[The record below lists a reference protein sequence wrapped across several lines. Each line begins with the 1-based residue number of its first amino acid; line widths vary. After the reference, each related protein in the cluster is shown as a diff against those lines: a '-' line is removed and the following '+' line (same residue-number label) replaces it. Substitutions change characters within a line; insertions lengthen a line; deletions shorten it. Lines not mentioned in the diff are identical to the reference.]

1 MAKYKVW
8 LDDNGQISEKSVMH
22 PIDGTEVKGMFHPT
36 TDMIA
41 AMRPVDDEEIKAWDP
56 ETNTIIDFRASDTPR
71 IARMRH
77 AMSQDSYKALK
88 KGFFG
93 AEYVDDNDN
102 WAFNA
107 TREFARNIAR
117 PVMNAGQNYELMF
130 GDVENTAILD
140 LDEGTL
146 QPYRDVLTQQI
157 QENNQ
162 VLNNALGV
170 QRDGLASEFG
180 GAVGSL
186 GSIVGAS
193 VLGGHI
199 GATMAIANM
208 SLESGANAYMEGL
221 AGGLDDD
228 EAWNRGAAVGAA
240 NAALERI
247 GIGLLWKS
255 AGKKIV
261 NRVVRGFI
269 TEGSEEASQNISE
282 DIIMNKVRGKSIED
296 VLLDAARAGL
306 IGGVVGSAAGT
317 IAGGNIKE
325 LQQVKK
331 ELVERGLTEQQA
343 DALIEQTNTVFSDKQ
358 VRTNAVAEVLQ
369 EQIDNAKWP
378 NENFADAVPVL
389 KTIAQDAIA
398 AARNDVDIR
407 QTIKDRTVGVDTQTQ
422 EIVADSVQAFA
433 DKIADDFGITQREF
447 VNKTGLTVQ
456 TESGDTV
463 AQKFADGTQINE
475 NGEFVD
481 ENGNV
486 LFQRIGKRGAR
497 KEELDALD
505 MALQLEALGYD
516 NDSIKKSTGW
526 ARGLDDMMWLEKDG
540 AYSVNV
546 NGVEKLVKSQT
557 KTALL
562 RDIVNTEN
570 FARYP
575 QLQNVEIHFVYDS
588 KSRSR
593 GHWDKKNNRVQINVA
608 QMLNSNVKPG
618 VQVIKTLAHEIDHA
632 IADIEGFESGSRISE
647 KALKQQVK
655 RHERRMIKAL
665 RELGLYDKYVNN
677 LEQQGK
683 RKSHF
688 DAVLDAILDTYTVE
702 DVNQALNKKLDRLQA
717 DAIIVDRYGEETLK
731 ELDVKE
737 REARI
742 REAYTQTIGERY
754 ARRAAELA
762 VSGQND
768 NAIRNAPD
776 ERATNAEFGLLSP
789 RGTEIDA
796 RIGEII
802 WNELATGL
810 NTQPEQTRFN
820 QSAFAGS
827 RVDYDQPSLE
837 AIGSG
842 EGAQAHGWGLY
853 YALNKEVAEGY
864 RETFMSDDYKTNWK
878 IAGMP
883 LKEFLGELYNLET
896 FDYFDKVSN
905 KVQSPS
911 SNEARS
917 NLMNALYDVS
927 RVYADHYKKGRK
939 SLFSDKVINNEVDL
953 ELSHLAEEKRQY
965 VATLR
970 SDDITVDK
978 GQVHEVNVPEMDMLL
993 DEQKTFVQQS
1003 PFVQRAI
1010 KKALKEAGI
1019 TGFNLKTKSDFMSMV
1034 KSKAGEEAA
1043 AIMSDIYDLESVYDK
1058 DADNAALDAAWE
1070 KWNEFEKTNDTKGFD
1085 PNVVYKYIRNQD
1097 TTGRDIYR
1105 ALAEYHHS
1113 DKEASQMLEQYGIKG
1128 ISYYGLQDGRCF
1140 VIFNPDD
1147 VRVIRKFYEQ
1157 DESGDVR
1164 GYFDWTNKMQ
1174 QVIQIMKTGDL
1185 DTVMHEL
1192 GHFFSVNYIHM
1203 AIESGKLDNIR
1214 PLMEYYQV
1222 QNPRELIVR
1231 EDIQEDLAV
1240 KFLTYLKT
1248 DESPRGFRKY
1258 FDAVRDWLAAAW
1270 EKLRGSGLVQDGDLP
1285 DEIVRFFD
1293 SITIV
1298 KPKNLNLDRIAA
1310 SKEQLRG
1317 VLKKAKNGTLED
1329 VSDQQLHDIEQLL
1342 KAARARIPRMPK
1354 SLYSKLWGSLNSRFA
1369 ESHDLAALMGI
1380 DDKIKHLATRKSG
1393 GIANEN
1399 DLMDFLREEG
1409 LMFGDSWDNN
1419 ANQDSQAWDEALRI
1433 IANARNEYSIDD
1445 VARIEE
1451 INQLTQAKEDALD
1464 ILGNIDPYDAIATIE
1479 AAKKNRNQE
1488 LRAEERTA
1496 KMQLK
1501 TLESDYKRIKTQNL
1515 RLQAKNLESKTAFKS
1530 AVNFLYAQDLPT
1542 DTKARFLRKLNK
1554 VYDMRTLGKWMQEVR
1569 EKAHRMYSEAAN
1581 RAQRERLN
1589 NELKETFAR
1598 NKRNIKYDYEH
1609 NKLFNDLRRYN
1620 RMSVNDAIAE
1630 IQQFYTGTDNPTPL
1644 SREDELRKMML
1655 HYRTQRGGMGGMSTA
1670 FMDELISRVQEAKL
1684 IGRDAI
1690 DEIQFERGV
1699 NRIQAQE
1706 DVLDAVAA
1714 NKNPNVLQRGFLRVI
1729 GNLKSTID
1737 AITNSAMADKF
1748 DMVEKEIKASIAG
1761 KKRINE
1767 TLDEIAKMNELPHG
1781 RNQLWEYK
1789 QELLKPI
1796 EGLRV
1801 WYVDHSGKT
1810 VWYDEKG
1817 FSRGQIMSMWNLYKD
1832 KDSHQLMDK
1841 FYTENQI
1848 HQLFGYLTEA
1858 DKRTADLM
1866 MDRLGDVYDMV
1877 NPVYV
1882 KVWQRDMPHRLNYWP
1897 RQSAHEQD
1905 HELIETFDG
1914 TRQEA
1919 NFTKSRSHGAV
1930 PVFYKDALSIY
1941 EAHEMDAQYMVHQ
1954 ALAYKELADT
1964 FSHTTVQQAI
1974 RNKFGSKVL
1983 ETLNDHIKAVSIGG
1997 VRKSRNAVTDTITK
2011 YVGQYTVAK
2020 IALNPSVLGGQ
2031 LSAYHA
2037 YSNNMPTATYY
2048 KDLAYGIGH
2057 MRETHKFM
2065 KKYVGDY
2072 LENRISG
2079 GFNETLKAMMDYD
2092 KAGAKRAKLNEFLT
2106 SWVRNADYASIVWGG
2121 YPRLK
2126 YLLEE
2131 KAANGEPVR
2140 SQDAAVRQWI
2150 TETEETMQSHTQAS
2164 LSQMQ
2169 RQGGWNSLFTTFKN
2183 QQSQYM
2189 RKIFDAWFEFGRDEI
2204 SSKQFGKTIANYL
2217 VIQSTLFAI
2226 LRWSVRAAIGI
2237 TGDDEEPMENVID
2250 AIVQGTIDPI
2260 PIVNEIGNM
2269 AMQQLKDGK
2278 TYGAKIQLLG
2288 VDDGM
2293 RAVEKALKLMTSE
2306 SARDRADWH
2315 DYTSVIAPFIEMT
2328 TSLPVSQYNRIL
2340 EKWGL

>member
-56 ETNTIIDFRASDTPR
+56 ETNTVIDFRASDTPR

-77 AMSQDSYKALK
+77 AMAQDSYKALK

-93 AEYVDDNDN
+93 AEYVDENDN

-130 GDVENTAILD
+130 GDVENTVILD

-146 QPYRDVLTQQI
+146 QPYRDVLVQQI

-180 GAVGSL
+180 GAAGSL

-282 DIIMNKVRGKSIED
+282 DVIMNKVRGKSIED

-306 IGGVVGSAAGT
+306 IGGIIGSAAGT
-317 IAGGNIKE
+317 IAGGNIKG

-343 DALIEQTNTVFSDKQ
+343 DALIEQTNAAFSDKQ
-358 VRTNAVAEVLQ
+358 ARTNVVAEVLQ

-389 KTIAQDAIA
+389 KTIAEDAIA

-447 VNKTGLTVQ
+447 VDKTGLTVQ

-463 AQKFADGTQINE
+463 AQTFADGTQINE

-546 NGVEKLVKSQT
+546 DGVEKLVKSQT

-655 RHERRMIKAL
+655 RHKQRMIKAL

-762 VSGQND
+762 VSGQDD

-796 RIGEII
+796 RIGEIV
-802 WNELATGL
+802 WNELAAGL
-810 NTQPEQTRFN
+810 NTRPEQTRFN
-820 QSAFAGS
+820 Q
-827 RVDYDQPSLE
+827 
-837 AIGSG
+837 
-842 EGAQAHGWGLY
+842 
-853 YALNKEVAEGY
+853 
-864 RETFMSDDYKTNWK
+864 
-878 IAGMP
+878 
-883 LKEFLGELYNLET
+883 
-896 FDYFDKVSN
+896 
-905 KVQSPS
+905 
-911 SNEARS
+911 
-917 NLMNALYDVS
+917 
-927 RVYADHYKKGRK
+927 
-939 SLFSDKVINNEVDL
+939 
-953 ELSHLAEEKRQY
+953 
-965 VATLR
+965 
-970 SDDITVDK
+970 
-978 GQVHEVNVPEMDMLL
+978 
-993 DEQKTFVQQS
+993 
-1003 PFVQRAI
+1003 
-1010 KKALKEAGI
+1010 
-1019 TGFNLKTKSDFMSMV
+1019 
-1034 KSKAGEEAA
+1034 
-1043 AIMSDIYDLESVYDK
+1043 
-1058 DADNAALDAAWE
+1058 
-1070 KWNEFEKTNDTKGFD
+1070 
-1085 PNVVYKYIRNQD
+1085 
-1097 TTGRDIYR
+1097 
-1105 ALAEYHHS
+1105 
-1113 DKEASQMLEQYGIKG
+1113 
-1128 ISYYGLQDGRCF
+1128 
-1140 VIFNPDD
+1140 
-1147 VRVIRKFYEQ
+1147 
-1157 DESGDVR
+1157 SGDVR

-1354 SLYSKLWGSLNSRFA
+1354 SLYSKLWGSLNTRFA
-1369 ESHDLAALMGI
+1369 ETHDLAALMGI

-1419 ANQDSQAWDEALRI
+1419 AGQDSQAWDDALRI

-1464 ILGNIDPYDAIATIE
+1464 ILGNIDPYDALATIE
-1479 AAKKNRNQE
+1479 AAKKTKSQE

-1515 RLQAKNLESKTAFKS
+1515 RLQAKNLEAKSAFKS

-1630 IQQFYTGTDNPTPL
+1630 IQQFYTDTDNPTPL

-1706 DVLDAVAA
+1706 DVLDAIAT
-1714 NKNPNVLQRGFLRVI
+1714 NKNPNALQRGYLRVI

-1737 AITNSAMADKF
+1737 AITNSVMADKF

-1801 WYVDHSGKT
+1801 WYVDHGGKK

-1866 MDRLGDVYDMV
+1866 MDRLGDIYDMV

-1997 VRKSRNAVTDTITK
+1997 VRKSRNAVTDAITK

-2048 KDLAYGIGH
+2048 KDLAYAIGH

-2126 YLLEE
+2126 FLLEE
-2131 KAANGEPVR
+2131 KAANGESAR

-2189 RKIFDAWFEFGRDEI
+2189 RKIFDAWFEFGRGEI

-2217 VIQSTLFAI
+2217 VIQSALFAI

-2250 AIVQGTIDPI
+2250 AIVQGAIDPI

-2315 DYTSVIAPFIEMT
+2315 DYTSVMAPFIEMT

>member
-22 PIDGTEVKGMFHPT
+22 PIDGTEAKGMFHPT
-36 TDMIA
+36 AEMIA
-41 AMRPVDDEEIKAWDP
+41 AMRPIEDEEVKAWDA

-117 PVMNAGQNYELMF
+117 PIINAGQNYELMF
-130 GDVENTAILD
+130 GDAENTTILD

-146 QPYRDVLTQQI
+146 QPYRDVLIQQI

-162 VLNNALGV
+162 ILNEALGA
-170 QRDGLASEFG
+170 QRDGLASELG

-186 GSIVGAS
+186 GTIVGAS
-193 VLGGHI
+193 ALGGHL

-208 SLESGANAYMEGL
+208 STESGANAYMEGL
-221 AGGLDDD
+221 AAGLDDG

-247 GIGLLWKS
+247 GIGLLWKN
-255 AGKKIV
+255 AGKKLV

-306 IGGVVGSAAGT
+306 IGGIVGSAAGVVG
-317 IAGGNIKE
+317 GGNIEE
-325 LQQVKK
+325 LKQVKK
-331 ELVERGLTEQQA
+331 DLVERGLTEQQA
-343 DALIEQTNTVFSDKQ
+343 DKLIEQASAAFSDKQ
-358 VRTNAVAEVLQ
+358 AKTDIVAEVLQ

-389 KTIAQDAIA
+389 KTIAEDAIA

-407 QTIKDRTVGVDTQTQ
+407 QTIKDRTVGVDAQTQ

-447 VNKTGLTVQ
+447 VDKTGLTVQ
-456 TESGDTV
+456 TETGETV
-463 AQKFADGTQINE
+463 AQQFADGTQINE

-505 MALQLEALGYD
+505 MALQMEDIGFD

-526 ARGLDDMMWLEKDG
+526 ARGLDGQMWLESGGDWGLNKD
-540 AYSVNV
+540 ATAKLAQIYH
-546 NGVEKLVKSQT
+546 NGGELKLS
-557 KTALL
+557 
-562 RDIVNTEN
+562 DIVSTDN
-570 FARYP
+570 FNRYP
-575 QLQNVEIHFVYDS
+575 QLADTKIRIVKKPNEDFSMQV
-588 KSRSR
+588 R
-593 GHWDKKNNRVQINVA
+593 GGAIEINVSKA
-608 QMLNSNVKPG
+608 KSDGLSLLRSL
-618 VQVIKTLAHEIDHA
+618 IHETDHL
-632 IADIEGFESGSRISE
+632 ISRIEGFARGSNTNP
-647 KALKQQVK
+647 KTVQKQVEVHK
-655 RHERRMIKAL
+655 DHLMDGLE
-665 RELGLYDKYVNN
+665 ELGLKDEFESALAAQGEEKSYV
-677 LEQQGK
+677 
-683 RKSHF
+683 
-688 DAVLDAILDTYTVE
+688 DALDVVVASAYTQEDMPAI
-702 DVNQALNKKLDRLQA
+702 QKKLNSLYA
-717 DAIIVDRYGEETLK
+717 DAIIIDRYDADVLSKLSEEDKKLR
-731 ELDVKE
+731 LH
-737 REARI
+737 
-742 REAYTQTIGERY
+742 EAYYYTIGEIY
-754 ARRAAELA
+754 ARRAANNANRNAEELRERA
-762 VSGQND
+762 DETGKYAAEIAGYFALSPAPDGGITLSDQRTID
-768 NAIRNAPD
+768 AIRQFSQ
-776 ERATNAEFGLLSP
+776 EL
-789 RGTEIDA
+789 DA
-796 RIGEII
+796 
-802 WNELATGL
+802 
-810 NTQPEQTRFN
+810 QPEQTRFN

-827 RVDYDQPSLE
+827 RVDYDRPSLE
-837 AIGSG
+837 AIGTG

-853 YALNKEVAEGY
+853 YALNKEVAENY
-864 RETFMSDDYKTNWK
+864 RSKFMAQSAIEFDFFVDGVHLDIGIANLLNRHFNSSLYEVAKTGDKTRFKEQVNRAIEGMERGDYLEIISHGDALLQKIEANPNMSIAQFERDLPNDSDKYRWQTIIKGARNLAKQKGSRAT
-878 IAGMP
+878 IADVKDMIERHLAP
-883 LKEFLGELYNLET
+883 FK
-896 FDYFDKVSN
+896 
-905 KVQSPS
+905 S
-911 SNEARS
+911 SNEQ
-917 NLMNALYDVS
+917 
-927 RVYADHYKKGRK
+927 KKQDAAILRTID
-939 SLFSDKVINNEVDL
+939 LDKLEVR
-953 ELSHLAEEKRQY
+953 EQQ
-965 VATLR
+965 
-970 SDDITVDK
+970 
-978 GQVHEVNVPEMDMLL
+978 GQVHEVDLPENPYLL
-993 DEQKTFVQQS
+993 DEQKTLNEQSEHVQN
-1003 PFVQRAI
+1003 AI
-1010 KKALKEAGI
+1010 KAVA
-1019 TGFNLKTKSDFMSMV
+1019 
-1034 KSKAGEEAA
+1034 EEINQEIAPG
-1043 AIMSDIYDLESVYDK
+1043 MT
-1058 DADNAALDAAWE
+1058 
-1070 KWNEFEKTNDTKGFD
+1070 WNPDM
-1085 PNVVYKYIRNQD
+1085 
-1097 TTGRDIYR
+1097 TGRNIYYLLEH
-1105 ALAEYHHS
+1105 AFGS
-1113 DKEASQMLEQYGIKG
+1113 KKKASQLLEKHGIKG
-1128 ISYYGLQDGRCF
+1128 IAYRGGADGRCF

-1157 DESGDVR
+1157 DENGDVR

-1203 AIESGKLDNIR
+1203 AIETGKLDNVR

-1222 QNPRELIVR
+1222 ENPRELIVR

-1270 EKLRGSGLVQDGDLP
+1270 EKLRGSGLVQDGELP

-1293 SITIV
+1293 NITIV
-1298 KPKNLNLDRIAA
+1298 KPKNLNLDRVAA

-1354 SLYSKLWGSLNSRFA
+1354 SLYSKLWGSLNTRFA
-1369 ESHDLAALMGI
+1369 ETHDLAALMGI

-1419 ANQDSQAWDEALRI
+1419 AGQESQAWDEALRI

-1445 VARIEE
+1445 VARVEE

-1464 ILGNIDPYDAIATIE
+1464 ILGNIDPYDALATIE
-1479 AAKKNRNQE
+1479 AAKKSKSQE
-1488 LRAEERTA
+1488 LQAEERTA

-1501 TLESDYKRIKTQNL
+1501 TLESDYKRIKNQNL

-1630 IQQFYTGTDNPTPL
+1630 IQQFYTDTDNPTPL

-1706 DVLDAVAA
+1706 DVLDAIAT
-1714 NKNPNVLQRGFLRVI
+1714 NKNPNALQRGYLRVI

-1737 AITNSAMADKF
+1737 AITNSLMADKF

-1801 WYVDHSGKT
+1801 WYVDHGGKK

-1866 MDRLGDVYDMV
+1866 MDRLGDIYDMV

-1905 HELIETFDG
+1905 HDLIETFDG

-2131 KAANGEPVR
+2131 KAANGEPAR

-2189 RKIFDAWFEFGRDEI
+2189 RKIFDAWFEFGRGEI

-2217 VIQSTLFAI
+2217 VIQSALFAI

-2293 RAVEKALKLMTSE
+2293 RAVEKALKLMTSG

>member
-130 GDVENTAILD
+130 GDAENTVILD
-140 LDEGTL
+140 LDEDTL
-146 QPYRDVLTQQI
+146 RPYRDVLVQQI

-180 GAVGSL
+180 SGAGSL
-186 GSIVGAS
+186 ISIVGAS

-199 GATMAIANM
+199 GTTMAIANM

-240 NAALERI
+240 NALLERI

-306 IGGVVGSAAGT
+306 IGGVIGSAAGT
-317 IAGGNIKE
+317 IAGGNIKG

-526 ARGLDDMMWLEKDG
+526 ARGLDGEMWLESGGDWGLNKD
-540 AYSVNV
+540 AIAKLAQIYH
-546 NGVEKLVKSQT
+546 NGGELKLSDVVST
-557 KTALL
+557 
-562 RDIVNTEN
+562 DN
-570 FARYP
+570 FGRYP
-575 QLQNVEIHFVYDS
+575 QLADTKIRIVKKPNEDFGMRVRGGAIEINAS
-588 KSRSR
+588 KAKSDGLSLLRSLIHETDHLISR
-593 GHWDKKNNRVQINVA
+593 
-608 QMLNSNVKPG
+608 
-618 VQVIKTLAHEIDHA
+618 
-632 IADIEGFESGSRISE
+632 IEGFARGSNTNP
-647 KALKQQVK
+647 KTVQKQVEVHK
-655 RHERRMIKAL
+655 DHLMDGLE
-665 RELGLYDKYVNN
+665 ELGLKDEFESALAAQGEDKSYV
-677 LEQQGK
+677 
-683 RKSHF
+683 
-688 DAVLDAILDTYTVE
+688 AALDVVVASAYTQEDMPAI
-702 DVNQALNKKLDRLQA
+702 QKKLNSLYA
-717 DAIIVDRYGEETLK
+717 DAIIIDRYDADVLSKLSEEDKKLR
-731 ELDVKE
+731 LH
-737 REARI
+737 
-742 REAYTQTIGERY
+742 EAYYYTIGEIY
-754 ARRAAELA
+754 ARRAANNANRNAEELRERA
-762 VSGQND
+762 DETGKYAAEIAGYFALSPAPAGGIALSDQRTID
-768 NAIRNAPD
+768 AIRQFSQ
-776 ERATNAEFGLLSP
+776 EL
-789 RGTEIDA
+789 DA
-796 RIGEII
+796 
-802 WNELATGL
+802 
-810 NTQPEQTRFN
+810 QPEQTRFN

-827 RVDYDQPSLE
+827 RVDYDRPSLE
-837 AIGSG
+837 AIGTG

-853 YALNKEVAEGY
+853 YALNKEVAENY
-864 RETFMSDDYKTNWK
+864 RSKFMAQSAIEFDFFVDGVHLDIGIANLLNRHFNSSLYEVAKTGDKTRFKEQVNRAIEGMERGDYLEIISHGDALLQKIEANPNMSIAQFERELPNDSDKYRWQTIIKGARNLAKQKGSRAT
-878 IAGMP
+878 IADVKDMIERHLAP
-883 LKEFLGELYNLET
+883 FK
-896 FDYFDKVSN
+896 
-905 KVQSPS
+905 S
-911 SNEARS
+911 SNEQ
-917 NLMNALYDVS
+917 
-927 RVYADHYKKGRK
+927 KKQDAAILRTID
-939 SLFSDKVINNEVDL
+939 LDKLEVR
-953 ELSHLAEEKRQY
+953 EQQ
-965 VATLR
+965 
-970 SDDITVDK
+970 
-978 GQVHEVNVPEMDMLL
+978 GQVHEVDLPENPYLL
-993 DEQKTFVQQS
+993 DEQKPLNEQSEYVQN
-1003 PFVQRAI
+1003 AI
-1010 KKALKEAGI
+1010 KAVA
-1019 TGFNLKTKSDFMSMV
+1019 
-1034 KSKAGEEAA
+1034 EEMNQEIAP
-1043 AIMSDIYDLESVYDK
+1043 
-1058 DADNAALDAAWE
+1058 DATWKPDM
-1070 KWNEFEKTNDTKGFD
+1070 
-1085 PNVVYKYIRNQD
+1085 
-1097 TTGRDIYR
+1097 TGRSIYS
-1105 ALAEYHHS
+1105 LLEHGFGS
-1113 DKEASQMLEQYGIKG
+1113 KKKASQLLEKHGIKG
-1128 ISYYGLQDGRCF
+1128 IAYRGGADGRCF

-1354 SLYSKLWGSLNSRFA
+1354 SLYSKLWGSLNTRFA
-1369 ESHDLAALMGI
+1369 ETHDLAALMGI

-1419 ANQDSQAWDEALRI
+1419 AGQDSQAWDDALRI

-1464 ILGNIDPYDAIATIE
+1464 ILGNIDPYDALATIE
-1479 AAKKNRNQE
+1479 AAKKSKGQE
-1488 LRAEERTA
+1488 LQAEERTA

-1515 RLQAKNLESKTAFKS
+1515 RLQAKNLEAKSAFKS

-1542 DTKARFLRKLNK
+1542 DAKARFLRKLNK

-1630 IQQFYTGTDNPTPL
+1630 IQQFYTDTDNPTPL

-1714 NKNPNVLQRGFLRVI
+1714 NKNPNALQRGFLRVI

-1801 WYVDHSGKT
+1801 WYVDHGGKK

-1866 MDRLGDVYDMV
+1866 MDRLGDIYDMV

-1941 EAHEMDAQYMVHQ
+1941 EAHEMDAQYMAHQ

-1997 VRKSRNAVTDTITK
+1997 VRKSRNAVTDALTK

-2150 TETEETMQSHTQAS
+2150 TETEETMQSNTQAS

-2169 RQGGWNSLFTTFKN
+2169 RQGGLNSFFTTFKN

-2189 RKIFDAWFEFGRDEI
+2189 RKIFDAWFEFGRGEI

-2217 VIQSTLFAI
+2217 VIQSALFAI

-2250 AIVQGTIDPI
+2250 AIVQGAIDPI
-2260 PIVNEIGNM
+2260 PIVNEAGNIV
-2269 AMQQLKDGK
+2269 MQRLKDGK
-2278 TYGAKIQLLG
+2278 TYGAKVQLVG

-2293 RAVEKALKLMTSE
+2293 RAIDAAVKLMTSE

>member
-56 ETNTIIDFRASDTPR
+56 ETNTVIDFRASDTPR

-77 AMSQDSYKALK
+77 AMAQDSYKALK

-93 AEYVDDNDN
+93 AEYVDENDN

-130 GDVENTAILD
+130 GDVENTVILD

-146 QPYRDVLTQQI
+146 QPYRDVLVQQI

-282 DIIMNKVRGKSIED
+282 DVIMNKVRGKSIED

-306 IGGVVGSAAGT
+306 IGGIIGSAAGT
-317 IAGGNIKE
+317 IAGGNIKG

-343 DALIEQTNTVFSDKQ
+343 DALIEQTNAAFSDKQ
-358 VRTNAVAEVLQ
+358 ARTNVVAEVLQ

-389 KTIAQDAIA
+389 KTIAEDAIA

-447 VNKTGLTVQ
+447 VDKTGLTVQ

-463 AQKFADGTQINE
+463 AQTFADGTQINE

-546 NGVEKLVKSQT
+546 DGVEKLVKSQT

-655 RHERRMIKAL
+655 RHKQRMIKAL

-762 VSGQND
+762 VSGQD
-768 NAIRNAPD
+768 DSAIRNTPD

-796 RIGEII
+796 RIGEIV
-802 WNELATGL
+802 WNELAAGL

-820 QSAFAGS
+820 Q
-827 RVDYDQPSLE
+827 
-837 AIGSG
+837 
-842 EGAQAHGWGLY
+842 
-853 YALNKEVAEGY
+853 
-864 RETFMSDDYKTNWK
+864 
-878 IAGMP
+878 
-883 LKEFLGELYNLET
+883 
-896 FDYFDKVSN
+896 
-905 KVQSPS
+905 
-911 SNEARS
+911 
-917 NLMNALYDVS
+917 
-927 RVYADHYKKGRK
+927 
-939 SLFSDKVINNEVDL
+939 
-953 ELSHLAEEKRQY
+953 
-965 VATLR
+965 
-970 SDDITVDK
+970 
-978 GQVHEVNVPEMDMLL
+978 
-993 DEQKTFVQQS
+993 
-1003 PFVQRAI
+1003 
-1010 KKALKEAGI
+1010 
-1019 TGFNLKTKSDFMSMV
+1019 
-1034 KSKAGEEAA
+1034 
-1043 AIMSDIYDLESVYDK
+1043 
-1058 DADNAALDAAWE
+1058 
-1070 KWNEFEKTNDTKGFD
+1070 
-1085 PNVVYKYIRNQD
+1085 
-1097 TTGRDIYR
+1097 
-1105 ALAEYHHS
+1105 
-1113 DKEASQMLEQYGIKG
+1113 
-1128 ISYYGLQDGRCF
+1128 
-1140 VIFNPDD
+1140 
-1147 VRVIRKFYEQ
+1147 
-1157 DESGDVR
+1157 SGDVR

-1354 SLYSKLWGSLNSRFA
+1354 SLYSKLWGSLNTRFA
-1369 ESHDLAALMGI
+1369 ETHDLAALMGI

-1419 ANQDSQAWDEALRI
+1419 AGQDSQAWDDALRI

-1464 ILGNIDPYDAIATIE
+1464 ILGNIDPYDALATIE
-1479 AAKKNRNQE
+1479 AAKKTRNQE

-1515 RLQAKNLESKTAFKS
+1515 RLQAKNLEAKSAFKS

-1581 RAQRERLN
+1581 RAQRERLS

-1630 IQQFYTGTDNPTPL
+1630 IQQFYTDTDNPTPL

-1706 DVLDAVAA
+1706 DVLDAIAT
-1714 NKNPNVLQRGFLRVI
+1714 NKNPNALQRGYLRVI

-1737 AITNSAMADKF
+1737 AITNSVMADKF

-1801 WYVDHSGKT
+1801 WYVDHGGKK

-1866 MDRLGDVYDMV
+1866 MDRLGDIYDMV

-2048 KDLAYGIGH
+2048 KDLAYAIGH

-2126 YLLEE
+2126 FLLEE
-2131 KAANGEPVR
+2131 KAANGEPAR

-2189 RKIFDAWFEFGRDEI
+2189 RKIFDAWFEFGRGEI

-2217 VIQSTLFAI
+2217 VIQSALFAI

-2250 AIVQGTIDPI
+2250 AIVQGAIDPI

-2315 DYTSVIAPFIEMT
+2315 DYTSVMAPFIEMT

>member
-22 PIDGTEVKGMFHPT
+22 PIDGNEVVGMFHP
-36 TDMIA
+36 DASMIA
-41 AMRPVDDEEIKAWDP
+41 AMRPVDDEEVKAWDP
-56 ETNTIIDFRASDTPR
+56 ETNTVIDFRASDTPR

-130 GDVENTAILD
+130 GDVENTVILD
-140 LDEGTL
+140 LEEGTL
-146 QPYRDVLTQQI
+146 QPYRDVLIQQI
-157 QENNQ
+157 QENNKI
-162 VLNNALGV
+162 LNDALGV
-170 QRDGLASEFG
+170 QRDGLASELG

-208 SLESGANAYMEGL
+208 SLESGANAYLEGL

-255 AGKKIV
+255 AGKKLV

-282 DIIMNKVRGKSIED
+282 DVIMNKVRGKSIED

-317 IAGGNIKE
+317 IAGGNIKG

-343 DALIEQTNTVFSDKQ
+343 DALIEKTNAAFSDKQ
-358 VRTNAVAEVLQ
+358 TRTNAVAEVLQ
-369 EQIDNAKWP
+369 DQIDNAKWP

-389 KTIAQDAIA
+389 KTIAEDAIV

-407 QTIKDRTVGVDTQTQ
+407 QTIKDRTVGVDAQTQ

-456 TESGDTV
+456 TEAGETV
-463 AQKFADGTQINE
+463 AQEFADGTKINE

-505 MALQLEALGYD
+505 MALQMENIGFD

-526 ARGLDDMMWLEKDG
+526 ARGLDGEMWLESGGDWGLNKD
-540 AYSVNV
+540 ATAKLAQIYH
-546 NGVEKLVKSQT
+546 NGGELKLS
-557 KTALL
+557 
-562 RDIVNTEN
+562 DIVSTDN
-570 FARYP
+570 FNRYP
-575 QLQNVEIHFVYDS
+575 QLADTKIRIVKKPNEDFGMRVRGGIIEINAPKAKSDGLSLLRSLIHETDHLIS
-588 KSRSR
+588 K
-593 GHWDKKNNRVQINVA
+593 
-608 QMLNSNVKPG
+608 
-618 VQVIKTLAHEIDHA
+618 
-632 IADIEGFESGSRISE
+632 IEGFARGSNTNP
-647 KALKQQVK
+647 KTVQKQVEVHK
-655 RHERRMIKAL
+655 DHLMDGLE
-665 RELGLYDKYVNN
+665 ELGLKDEFESALAAQGEDKSYV
-677 LEQQGK
+677 
-683 RKSHF
+683 
-688 DAVLDAILDTYTVE
+688 AALDVVVASAYTQEDMPAI
-702 DVNQALNKKLDRLQA
+702 QKKLNSLYA
-717 DAIIVDRYGEETLK
+717 DAIIIDRYDADVLNKLSEEDKKLR
-731 ELDVKE
+731 LH
-737 REARI
+737 
-742 REAYTQTIGERY
+742 EAYYYTIGEIY
-754 ARRAAELA
+754 ARRAA
-762 VSGQND
+762 N
-768 NAIRNAPD
+768 NANRNAEELR
-776 ERATNAEFGLLSP
+776 ERADETGKYAAEIAGYFALSP
-789 RGTEIDA
+789 APAGGITLSDQHTIDA
-796 RIGEII
+796 VRQFSQ
-802 WNELATGL
+802 ELDA
-810 NTQPEQTRFN
+810 QPEQTRFN

-827 RVDYDQPSLE
+827 RVDYDRPSLE
-837 AIGSG
+837 AIGTG

-853 YALNKEVAEGY
+853 YALNKEVAENY
-864 RETFMSDDYKTNWK
+864 RSKFMAQSAIEFDFFVDGVHLDIGIANLLNRHFNSSLYEVAKTGDKTRFKEQVNRAIEGMERGDYLEIISHGDALLQKIEANPNMSIAQFERDLPNDSDKYRWQTIIKGARNLAKQKGSRAT
-878 IAGMP
+878 IADVKDMIERHLAP
-883 LKEFLGELYNLET
+883 FK
-896 FDYFDKVSN
+896 
-905 KVQSPS
+905 S
-911 SNEARS
+911 SNEQ
-917 NLMNALYDVS
+917 
-927 RVYADHYKKGRK
+927 KKQDAAILRTID
-939 SLFSDKVINNEVDL
+939 LDKLEVR
-953 ELSHLAEEKRQY
+953 EQQ
-965 VATLR
+965 
-970 SDDITVDK
+970 
-978 GQVHEVNVPEMDMLL
+978 GQVHEVDLPENPYLL
-993 DEQKTFVQQS
+993 DEQKPLNEQSEYVQN
-1003 PFVQRAI
+1003 AI
-1010 KKALKEAGI
+1010 KAVA
-1019 TGFNLKTKSDFMSMV
+1019 
-1034 KSKAGEEAA
+1034 EEMNQEIAP
-1043 AIMSDIYDLESVYDK
+1043 
-1058 DADNAALDAAWE
+1058 DATWKPDM
-1070 KWNEFEKTNDTKGFD
+1070 
-1085 PNVVYKYIRNQD
+1085 
-1097 TTGRDIYR
+1097 TGRSIYS
-1105 ALAEYHHS
+1105 LLEHGFGS
-1113 DKEASQMLEQYGIKG
+1113 KKKASQLLEKHGIKG
-1128 ISYYGLQDGRCF
+1128 IAYRGGADGRCF

-1157 DESGDVR
+1157 DEGGDVR

-1270 EKLRGSGLVQDGDLP
+1270 EKLRGKGLVQDGELP

-1354 SLYSKLWGSLNSRFA
+1354 SLYSKLWGSLNTRFA
-1369 ESHDLAALMGI
+1369 ETHDLAALMGI

-1419 ANQDSQAWDEALRI
+1419 AGQDSQAWDDALRI

-1464 ILGNIDPYDAIATIE
+1464 ILGNIDPYDALATIE
-1479 AAKKNRNQE
+1479 AAKKTRNQE

-1515 RLQAKNLESKTAFKS
+1515 RLQAKNLEAKSAFKS

-1630 IQQFYTGTDNPTPL
+1630 IQQFYTDTDNPTPL

-1655 HYRTQRGGMGGMSTA
+1655 NYRAQRGGMGGMSTA

-1706 DVLDAVAA
+1706 DVLDAIAA
-1714 NKNPNVLQRGFLRVI
+1714 NKNPNALQRGYLRVI

-1737 AITNSAMADKF
+1737 AITNSVMADRF
-1748 DMVEKEIKASIAG
+1748 DMVEKEIKAAIAG

-1801 WYVDHSGKT
+1801 WYIDHGGKK

-1866 MDRLGDVYDMV
+1866 MDRLGDIYDMV

-1930 PVFYKDALSIY
+1930 PVFYKDALGIY

-1954 ALAYKELADT
+1954 ALSYKEMADT

-1983 ETLNDHIKAVSIGG
+1983 DALNDHIRASSIGG

-2037 YSNNMPTATYY
+2037 YSNNMPTGAYY

-2057 MRETHKFM
+2057 IRETHKFM

-2072 LENRISG
+2072 LENRIAG

-2126 YLLEE
+2126 FLLEE
-2131 KAANGEPVR
+2131 KNKNGELVR

-2150 TETEETMQSHTQAS
+2150 TETEETMQSQTQAS

-2189 RKIFDAWFEFGRDEI
+2189 RKIFDAWFEFGRGEI
-2204 SSKQFGKTIANYL
+2204 SGKQFGKTIANYL
-2217 VIQSTLFAI
+2217 VVQSALFAI
-2226 LRWSVRAAIGI
+2226 LRWSVRASIGI

-2250 AIVQGTIDPI
+2250 AIIQGTIDPI

-2278 TYGAKIQLLG
+2278 TYGAKVQLLG

-2293 RAVEKALKLMTSE
+2293 RAIEKALKLMTSE
-2306 SARDRADWH
+2306 NARDRADWH

-2328 TSLPVSQYNRIL
+2328 TSLPVSQYNRYL

>member
-22 PIDGTEVKGMFHPT
+22 PIDGNEVVGMFHP
-36 TDMIA
+36 DASMIA
-41 AMRPVDDEEIKAWDP
+41 AMRPVDDEEVKAWDP
-56 ETNTIIDFRASDTPR
+56 ETNTVIDFRASDTPR

-130 GDVENTAILD
+130 GDVENTVILD
-140 LDEGTL
+140 LEEGTL
-146 QPYRDVLTQQI
+146 QPYRDVLAQQI
-157 QENNQ
+157 QENNKI
-162 VLNNALGV
+162 LNDALGV
-170 QRDGLASEFG
+170 QRDGLASELG

-208 SLESGANAYMEGL
+208 SLESGANAYLEGL

-255 AGKKIV
+255 AGKKLV

-282 DIIMNKVRGKSIED
+282 DVIMNKVRGKSIED

-306 IGGVVGSAAGT
+306 IGGIVGGAAGT
-317 IAGGNIKE
+317 IAGGNIKG

-343 DALIEQTNTVFSDKQ
+343 DALIEKTNAAFSDKQ
-358 VRTNAVAEVLQ
+358 TRTNAVAEVLQ
-369 EQIDNAKWP
+369 DQIDNAKWP

-389 KTIAQDAIA
+389 KTIAEDAIV

-407 QTIKDRTVGVDTQTQ
+407 QTIKDRTVGVDAQTQ

-456 TESGDTV
+456 TEAGETV
-463 AQKFADGTQINE
+463 AQEFADGTKINE

-505 MALQLEALGYD
+505 MALQMENIGFD

-526 ARGLDDMMWLEKDG
+526 ARGLDGEMWLESGGDWGLNKD
-540 AYSVNV
+540 ATAKLAQIYH
-546 NGVEKLVKSQT
+546 NGGELKLS
-557 KTALL
+557 
-562 RDIVNTEN
+562 DIVSTDN
-570 FARYP
+570 FNRYP
-575 QLQNVEIHFVYDS
+575 QLADTKIRIVKKPNEDFGMRVRGGIIEINAPKAKSDGLSLLRSLIHETDHLIS
-588 KSRSR
+588 K
-593 GHWDKKNNRVQINVA
+593 
-608 QMLNSNVKPG
+608 
-618 VQVIKTLAHEIDHA
+618 
-632 IADIEGFESGSRISE
+632 IEGFARGSNTNP
-647 KALKQQVK
+647 KTVQKQVEVHK
-655 RHERRMIKAL
+655 DHLMDGLE
-665 RELGLYDKYVNN
+665 ELGLKDEFESALAAQGENKSYV
-677 LEQQGK
+677 
-683 RKSHF
+683 
-688 DAVLDAILDTYTVE
+688 DALDVVVASAYTQEDMPAI
-702 DVNQALNKKLDRLQA
+702 QKKLNSLYA
-717 DAIIVDRYGEETLK
+717 DAIIIDRYDADVLSKLSEEDKKLR
-731 ELDVKE
+731 LH
-737 REARI
+737 
-742 REAYTQTIGERY
+742 EAYYYTIGEIY
-754 ARRAAELA
+754 ARRAANNANRNAEELRERA
-762 VSGQND
+762 DETGKYAAEIAGYFALSPAPAGGITLSDQRTID
-768 NAIRNAPD
+768 AIRQ
-776 ERATNAEFGLLSP
+776 FSQ
-789 RGTEIDA
+789 
-796 RIGEII
+796 
-802 WNELATGL
+802 ELDTRS
-810 NTQPEQTRFN
+810 EQTRFN

-853 YALNKEVAEGY
+853 YALNKEVAENY
-864 RETFMSDDYKTNWK
+864 RSKFMAQSAIEFDFFVDGVHLDIGIARLLNNNFNSSLYEVAKTGDKARFKEQVNRAIEGMERGDYLEIIGRGDALLQKIDANPNMSIAQFERELPNDSDKYRWQTMIKGARNLAKQQGNRAT
-878 IAGMP
+878 IADVKGMIERHLAP
-883 LKEFLGELYNLET
+883 FK
-896 FDYFDKVSN
+896 
-905 KVQSPS
+905 S
-911 SNEARS
+911 SNEQ
-917 NLMNALYDVS
+917 
-927 RVYADHYKKGRK
+927 KKQDAAILRTID
-939 SLFSDKVINNEVDL
+939 LDKLEVR
-953 ELSHLAEEKRQY
+953 EQQ
-965 VATLR
+965 
-970 SDDITVDK
+970 
-978 GQVHEVNVPEMDMLL
+978 GQVHEVDLPENPYLL
-993 DEQKTFVQQS
+993 DEQKPLNEQSEYVQN
-1003 PFVQRAI
+1003 AI
-1010 KKALKEAGI
+1010 KAVA
-1019 TGFNLKTKSDFMSMV
+1019 
-1034 KSKAGEEAA
+1034 EEMNQEIAP
-1043 AIMSDIYDLESVYDK
+1043 
-1058 DADNAALDAAWE
+1058 DATWKPDM
-1070 KWNEFEKTNDTKGFD
+1070 
-1085 PNVVYKYIRNQD
+1085 
-1097 TTGRDIYR
+1097 TGRNIYS
-1105 ALAEYHHS
+1105 LLEHGFGS
-1113 DKEASQMLEQYGIKG
+1113 KKKASQLLEKHGIKG
-1128 ISYYGLQDGRCF
+1128 ITYRGGADGRCF

-1157 DESGDVR
+1157 DEGGDVR

-1354 SLYSKLWGSLNSRFA
+1354 SLYSKLWGSLNTRFA
-1369 ESHDLAALMGI
+1369 ETHDLAALMGI

-1419 ANQDSQAWDEALRI
+1419 AGQDSQAWDDALRI

-1464 ILGNIDPYDAIATIE
+1464 ILGNIDPYDALATIE
-1479 AAKKNRNQE
+1479 AAKKSKGQE
-1488 LRAEERTA
+1488 LQAEERTA

-1515 RLQAKNLESKTAFKS
+1515 RLQAKNLEAKSAFKS

-1630 IQQFYTGTDNPTPL
+1630 IQQFYTDTDNPTPL

-1655 HYRTQRGGMGGMSTA
+1655 NYRAQRGGMGGMSTA

-1706 DVLDAVAA
+1706 DVLDAIAA
-1714 NKNPNVLQRGFLRVI
+1714 NKNPNALQRGYLRVI

-1737 AITNSAMADKF
+1737 AITNSVMADKF
-1748 DMVEKEIKASIAG
+1748 DMVEKEIKAAIAG

-1801 WYVDHSGKT
+1801 WYIDHGGKK

-1866 MDRLGDVYDMV
+1866 MDRLGDIYDMV

-1941 EAHEMDAQYMVHQ
+1941 EAHEMDAQYMANQ

-2189 RKIFDAWFEFGRDEI
+2189 RKIFDAWFEFGRGEI

-2217 VIQSTLFAI
+2217 VIQSALFAI

-2269 AMQQLKDGK
+2269 VMQQLKDGK

>member
-56 ETNTIIDFRASDTPR
+56 ETNTVIDFRASDTPR

-77 AMSQDSYKALK
+77 AMAQDSYKALK

-93 AEYVDDNDN
+93 AEYVDENDN

-130 GDVENTAILD
+130 GDAENTVILD

-146 QPYRDVLTQQI
+146 QPYRDVLVQQI

-282 DIIMNKVRGKSIED
+282 DVIMNKVRGKSIED

-306 IGGVVGSAAGT
+306 IGGIVGSAAGT
-317 IAGGNIKE
+317 IAGGNIKG

-343 DALIEQTNTVFSDKQ
+343 DALIEQTNAAFSDKQ
-358 VRTNAVAEVLQ
+358 ARTNVVAEVLQ

-389 KTIAQDAIA
+389 KTIAEDAIA

-447 VNKTGLTVQ
+447 VDKTGLTVQ

-463 AQKFADGTQINE
+463 AQTFADGTQINE

-526 ARGLDDMMWLEKDG
+526 ARGLDGEMWLESGGDWGLNKD
-540 AYSVNV
+540 ATAKLAQIYH
-546 NGVEKLVKSQT
+546 NGGELKLSDVVST
-557 KTALL
+557 
-562 RDIVNTEN
+562 DN
-570 FARYP
+570 FSRYP
-575 QLQNVEIHFVYDS
+575 QLADTKIRIV
-588 KSRSR
+588 
-593 GHWDKKNNRVQINVA
+593 KKPNEDFGMRVRAGAIEINVSKA
-608 QMLNSNVKPG
+608 KSDGLSLLRSL
-618 VQVIKTLAHEIDHA
+618 IHETDHL
-632 IADIEGFESGSRISE
+632 ISRIEGFARGSNTNP
-647 KALKQQVK
+647 KTVQKQVEAHK
-655 RHERRMIKAL
+655 DHLMDGLE
-665 RELGLYDKYVNN
+665 ELGLKDEFESALVAQGEEKSYV
-677 LEQQGK
+677 
-683 RKSHF
+683 
-688 DAVLDAILDTYTVE
+688 DALDVVVASAYTQE
-702 DVNQALNKKLDRLQA
+702 DMPAVQKKLNSLYV
-717 DAIIVDRYGEETLK
+717 DAIIIDRYDADVLSKLSEEEKKLR
-731 ELDVKE
+731 LH
-737 REARI
+737 
-742 REAYTQTIGERY
+742 EAYYYTIGEIY
-754 ARRAAELA
+754 ARRAANNANRNAEELRERA
-762 VSGQND
+762 DETGKYAAEIAGYFALSPAPAGGITLSDQRTID
-768 NAIRNAPD
+768 AIRQ
-776 ERATNAEFGLLSP
+776 FSQ
-789 RGTEIDA
+789 
-796 RIGEII
+796 
-802 WNELATGL
+802 ELD
-810 NTQPEQTRFN
+810 TQPEQTRFN

-853 YALNKEVAEGY
+853 YALNKEVAENY
-864 RETFMSDDYKTNWK
+864 RSKFMAQSAIEFDFFVDGAHLDIGIARLLNNNFNSSLYEVVKTGDKTRFKEQVNRAIEGMERGDYLEIISRGDALLQKIEANPNMSIVQFERELPNDSDKYRWQNMIKGARNLAKQQGNRAT
-878 IAGMP
+878 IANVKDMIERHLAP
-883 LKEFLGELYNLET
+883 FK
-896 FDYFDKVSN
+896 
-905 KVQSPS
+905 S
-911 SNEARS
+911 SNEQ
-917 NLMNALYDVS
+917 
-927 RVYADHYKKGRK
+927 KKQDAAILRTID
-939 SLFSDKVINNEVDL
+939 LDKLEVR
-953 ELSHLAEEKRQY
+953 EQQ
-965 VATLR
+965 
-970 SDDITVDK
+970 
-978 GQVHEVNVPEMDMLL
+978 GQVHEVDLPENPYLL
-993 DEQKTFVQQS
+993 DEQKPLNEQSEYVQN
-1003 PFVQRAI
+1003 AI
-1010 KKALKEAGI
+1010 KAVA
-1019 TGFNLKTKSDFMSMV
+1019 
-1034 KSKAGEEAA
+1034 EEMNQEIAP
-1043 AIMSDIYDLESVYDK
+1043 
-1058 DADNAALDAAWE
+1058 DATWKPDM
-1070 KWNEFEKTNDTKGFD
+1070 
-1085 PNVVYKYIRNQD
+1085 
-1097 TTGRDIYR
+1097 TGRSIYS
-1105 ALAEYHHS
+1105 LLEHGFGS
-1113 DKEASQMLEQYGIKG
+1113 KKKASQLLEKHGIKG
-1128 ISYYGLQDGRCF
+1128 IAYRGGADGRCF

-1157 DESGDVR
+1157 DENSDVR

-1354 SLYSKLWGSLNSRFA
+1354 SLYSKLWGSLNTRFA
-1369 ESHDLAALMGI
+1369 ETHDLAALMGI

-1419 ANQDSQAWDEALRI
+1419 AGQDSQAWDDALRI

-1464 ILGNIDPYDAIATIE
+1464 ILGNIDPYDALATIE
-1479 AAKKNRNQE
+1479 AAKKTRSQE

-1515 RLQAKNLESKTAFKS
+1515 RLQAKNLEAKSAFKS

-1581 RAQRERLN
+1581 RAQRERLS

-1630 IQQFYTGTDNPTPL
+1630 IQQFYTDTDNPTPL

-1706 DVLDAVAA
+1706 DVLDAIAT
-1714 NKNPNVLQRGFLRVI
+1714 NKNPNALQRGYLRVI

-1737 AITNSAMADKF
+1737 AITNSLMADKF

-1801 WYVDHSGKT
+1801 WYVDHGGKK

-1866 MDRLGDVYDMV
+1866 MDRLGDIYDMV

-2048 KDLAYGIGH
+2048 KDLAYAIGH

-2126 YLLEE
+2126 FLLEE
-2131 KAANGEPVR
+2131 KAANGEPAR

-2189 RKIFDAWFEFGRDEI
+2189 RKIFDAWFEFGRGEI

-2217 VIQSTLFAI
+2217 VIQSALFAI

-2250 AIVQGTIDPI
+2250 AIVQGAIDPI

-2315 DYTSVIAPFIEMT
+2315 DYTSVMAPFIEMT

>member
-1 MAKYKVW
+1 MTTIYKVFR
-8 LDDNGQISEKSVMH
+8 DENGQFSAKSRMYAISQNGKKIESISVSSDDSNWGA
-22 PIDGTEVKGMFHPT
+22 PAGDKILK
-36 TDMIA
+36 
-41 AMRPVDDEEIKAWDP
+41 MRPVKDEQFKAYDP
-56 ETNTIIDFRASDTPR
+56 KTGDIIDVRASDQNVR

-77 AMSQDSYKALK
+77 ALNMNPYKTLSNGLFSGNIEENDPNDNIVFNLVREIGRAPVNLIATMPQNLGALGSAIINGDKATKNSETGEWETRGAVLLKSATETKDSINKS
-88 KGFFG
+88 FG
-93 AEYVDDNDN
+93 AVRDGVTSDIGSAIGSAAAAIGSA
-102 WAFNA
+102 WLSGGTAA
-107 TREFARNIAR
+107 PAI
-117 PVMNAGQNYELMF
+117 MF
-130 GDVENTAILD
+130 GIDAGGNALNEGMKAGVD
-140 LDEGTL
+140 SDEA
-146 QPYRDVLTQQI
+146 
-157 QENNQ
+157 
-162 VLNNALGV
+162 LNRALGV
-170 QRDGLASEFG
+170 GVSNAIIERFG
-180 GAVGSL
+180 
-186 GSIVGAS
+186 
-193 VLGGHI
+193 
-199 GATMAIANM
+199 MNM
-208 SLESGANAYMEGL
+208 
-221 AGGLDDD
+221 
-228 EAWNRGAAVGAA
+228 
-240 NAALERI
+240 I
-247 GIGLLWKS
+247 WKS
-255 AGKKIV
+255 ASKTIGQRAIQ
-261 NRVVRGFI
+261 GLI
-269 TEGSEEASQNISE
+269 TEGGEEALQGITE
-282 DIIMNKVRGKSIED
+282 DVIMNKVRGKSIVD
-296 VLLDAARAGL
+296 IISDGL
-306 IGGVVGSAAGT
+306 YQGAIGGVVGAGMGAV
-317 IAGGNIKE
+317 AGGNIEGIKQG
-325 LQQVKK
+325 LK
-331 ELVERGLTEQQA
+331 ERGLTDAQA
-343 DALIEQTNTVFSDKQ
+343 DILINKTIEAASNTQ
-358 VRTNAVAEVLQ
+358 VREKAIKDAIDEEREKAEFIRENQ
-369 EQIDNAKWP
+369 EQIQPVLQAVIN
-378 NENFADAVPVL
+378 DAV
-389 KTIAQDAIA
+389 A

-407 QTIKDRTVGVDTQTQ
+407 QTIKDRAQGVDAQTQ

-447 VNKTGLTVQ
+447 VDKTGLTVQ

-486 LFQRIGKRGAR
+486 LFQRIGKKGAR

-505 MALQLEALGYD
+505 MALQMENIGFD

-526 ARGLDDMMWLEKDG
+526 ARGLDGKMWLESGGDWGLNKDATVKLAQIYHKGGELKLSDIVSTDNFNRYPKLADAKIRIVKMPNEDFGMRIRGG
-540 AYSVNV
+540 AIEINASKANSD
-546 NGVEKLVKSQT
+546 GV
-557 KTALL
+557 ALL
-562 RDIVNTEN
+562 RSLVHETDHLISRIEG
-570 FARYP
+570 FARGSNANP
-575 QLQNVEIHFVYDS
+575 KTVQKQVEIHKD
-588 KSRSR
+588 RLMD
-593 GHWDKKNNRVQINVA
+593 G
-608 QMLNSNVKPG
+608 L
-618 VQVIKTLAHEIDHA
+618 E
-632 IADIEGFESGSRISE
+632 
-647 KALKQQVK
+647 
-655 RHERRMIKAL
+655 
-665 RELGLYDKYVNN
+665 ELGLKDEFESALAAQGEEKSYV
-677 LEQQGK
+677 
-683 RKSHF
+683 
-688 DAVLDAILDTYTVE
+688 DALDVVVASAYTQEDMPAI
-702 DVNQALNKKLDRLQA
+702 QKKLNSLYV
-717 DAIIVDRYGEETLK
+717 DAIIIDRYDADVLNKLSEEDRKLR
-731 ELDVKE
+731 LH
-737 REARI
+737 
-742 REAYTQTIGERY
+742 EAYYYTIGEIY
-754 ARRAAELA
+754 ARRAAKNANRDAKELRDKPDETGKYA
-762 VSGQND
+762 AEIAGYFALSPAPAGGITLSDQRAID
-768 NAIRNAPD
+768 AIRQFS
-776 ERATNAEFGLLSP
+776 EEL
-789 RGTEIDA
+789 DA
-796 RIGEII
+796 
-802 WNELATGL
+802 
-810 NTQPEQTRFN
+810 QQEQTRFN

-827 RVDYDQPSLE
+827 RVDYDRPSLE

-853 YALNKEVAEGY
+853 YALNKEVAENY
-864 RETFMSDDYKTNWK
+864 RSKFMAQSAIEFDFFVDGVHLDIGIARLLNNKFNSSLYEVVKTGDKTKFKEQVNRAIEGMERGDYLEIISRGDALLQKIEANPNMSIAQFERELPNDSDKYRWQSLIKGARNLAKQQGNRAT
-878 IAGMP
+878 IANVKDMIERH
-883 LKEFLGELYNLET
+883 LASFK
-896 FDYFDKVSN
+896 
-905 KVQSPS
+905 S
-911 SNEARS
+911 SNEQ
-917 NLMNALYDVS
+917 
-927 RVYADHYKKGRK
+927 KKQDAAILRTID
-939 SLFSDKVINNEVDL
+939 LDKLEVR
-953 ELSHLAEEKRQY
+953 EQQ
-965 VATLR
+965 
-970 SDDITVDK
+970 
-978 GQVHEVNVPEMDMLL
+978 GQVHEVDLPENPYLL
-993 DEQKTFVQQS
+993 DEQKPLNEQSEYVQN
-1003 PFVQRAI
+1003 AI
-1010 KKALKEAGI
+1010 KA
-1019 TGFNLKTKSDFMSMV
+1019 V
-1034 KSKAGEEAA
+1034 AA
-1043 AIMSDIYDLESVYDK
+1043 EINQEIAPGMT
-1058 DADNAALDAAWE
+1058 
-1070 KWNEFEKTNDTKGFD
+1070 WNPDM
-1085 PNVVYKYIRNQD
+1085 
-1097 TTGRDIYR
+1097 TGRNIYYLLEH
-1105 ALAEYHHS
+1105 AFGS
-1113 DKEASQMLEQYGIKG
+1113 KKKASQLLEKHGIKG
-1128 ISYYGLQDGRCF
+1128 IAYRGGADGRCF

-1157 DESGDVR
+1157 DENGDVR

-1203 AIESGKLDNIR
+1203 AIETGKLDNVR

-1270 EKLRGSGLVQDGDLP
+1270 ERLRGQGLVKDGDLP

-1298 KPKNLNLDRIAA
+1298 KPKNLNLDRVAA

-1317 VLKKAKNGTLED
+1317 VLRKAKNGTLED

-1354 SLYSKLWGSLNSRFA
+1354 SLYSKLWGSLNTRFA
-1369 ESHDLAALMGI
+1369 ETHDLAALMGI

-1419 ANQDSQAWDEALRI
+1419 ASQDSQAWDDALRI

-1464 ILGNIDPYDAIATIE
+1464 ILGNIDPYDALATIE

-1598 NKRNIKYDYEH
+1598 NKRNMKYDYEH

-1630 IQQFYTGTDNPTPL
+1630 IQQFYIDPANPTPL

-1655 HYRTQRGGMGGMSTA
+1655 HYRTQRGGTGGMSAA

-1706 DVLDAVAA
+1706 DVLDAIAT
-1714 NKNPNVLQRGFLRVI
+1714 NKNPNALQRGYLRVI

-1737 AITNSAMADKF
+1737 AITNSLMADKF

-1796 EGLRV
+1796 EGLHV
-1801 WYVDHSGKT
+1801 WYVDHGGKK

-1866 MDRLGDVYDMV
+1866 MDRLGDIYDMV

-1905 HELIETFDG
+1905 HDLIETFDG

-2131 KAANGEPVR
+2131 TDKDGNLVR

-2189 RKIFDAWFEFGRDEI
+2189 RKIFDAWFEFGRGEI
-2204 SSKQFGKTIANYL
+2204 SGKQFGKTIANYL
-2217 VIQSTLFAI
+2217 VIQSALFAI
-2226 LRWSVRAAIGI
+2226 MRWSVRAAIGI
-2237 TGDDEEPMENVID
+2237 TGDDEEPMDNIID

-2278 TYGAKIQLLG
+2278 TYGAKVQLLG

-2293 RAVEKALKLMTSE
+2293 RAIEKALKLMTSE
-2306 SARDRADWH
+2306 STRDRADWH